1 MSVNRTNN
9 PFWAGN
15 LYRHRVAPGP
25 TTFALDVAIE
35 AIKPTGEWQVF
46 EVEASG
52 DRLQA
57 QINGRV
63 VLDAGGIVNPR
74 GFIGIQGE
82 TGALEYR
89 RIAIR
94 ERAAASVARV
104 SSRSE

>member
-1 MSVNRTNN
+1 
-9 PFWAGN
+9 
-15 LYRHRVAPGP
+15 
-25 TTFALDVAIE
+25 
-35 AIKPTGEWQVF
+35 
-46 EVEASG
+46 
-52 DRLQA
+52 
-57 QINGRV
+57 V